1 MTRRFFTLDVFTDA
15 PLTGNPLAVV
25 LDGEGLDDARMQ
37 AIAGEFNLAETVF
50 VMAPAN
56 TRHRASLRIF
66 TPRKELP
73 FAGHP
78 TVGTAALLALLDG
91 KPDQIFGLEEK
102 AGIVPCV
109 AERRAKDRAY
119 VRFRAPLLP
128 EKLTGAPDANAA
140 AKALGVNPSEVL
152 DVSRWSAGVP
162 FDFVELDSLDA
173 LARARIGADFNET
186 FADSAAPYVRVE
198 DWTKWRTR
206 NFAPQVGIP
215 EDPATGSAAA
225 AFAGLVHARARP
237 GDGDHDIVIDQGV
250 EMGRPSRIGVQL
262 ICEGV
267 FLKGVEISGE
277 AVIVSEGKL
286 RL

>member
-1 MTRRFFTLDVFTDA
+1 MPRRFYTLDVFTDT
-15 PLTGNPLAVV
+15 PLAGNPLAVV
-25 LDGEGLDDARMQ
+25 LDSEGLDGARMQ
-37 AIAGEFNLAETVF
+37 AIAREFNLAETVF
-50 VMAPAN
+50 VAPPAD

-66 TPRKELP
+66 TPGRELP

-91 KPDQIFGLEEK
+91 GNDQIFGLEEK

-109 AERRAKDRAY
+109 SERRAADRAF
-119 VRFRAPLLP
+119 VRFRAPVLP
-128 EKLTGAPDANAA
+128 ERLDDHADANAA
-140 AKALGVNPSEVL
+140 AKTLGVKGSDILEI
-152 DVSRWSAGVP
+152 SRWHAGVP
-162 FDFVELDSLDA
+162 FDFVELSSLDA
-173 LARARIGADFNET
+173 LARIRIGADFTNT
-186 FADSAAPYVRVE
+186 FKDGVGTFVRIE

-206 NFAPQVGIP
+206 NFAPHIGIP

-237 GDGDHDIVIDQGV
+237 GDGDHDIVIEQGV

-277 AVIVSEGKL
+277 AVIVSEGNL

>member
-1 MTRRFFTLDVFTDA
+1 MTRRFFTLDVFTDT
-15 PLTGNPLAVV
+15 PLAGNPLAVV
-25 LDGEGLDDARMQ
+25 LDSEGLDSARMQ
-37 AIAGEFNLAETVF
+37 TIAREFNLAETVF
-50 VMAPAN
+50 VSPPADA
-56 TRHRASLRIF
+56 RHRASLRIF
-66 TPRKELP
+66 TPGRELP

-91 KPDQIFGLEEK
+91 GDDQIFGLEEK

-109 AERRAKDRAY
+109 SQRRADDRAF

-128 EKLTGAPDANAA
+128 EKLGGEAEVNAA
-140 AKALGVNPSEVL
+140 ANTLGVNVSDILEI
-152 DVSRWSAGVP
+152 SRWSAGVP
-162 FDFVELDSLDA
+162 FDFVELSSLEA
-173 LARARIGADFNET
+173 LARTRVGADYTDT
-186 FADSAAPYVRVE
+186 FKDSVAAFVRIE

-206 NFAPQVGIP
+206 NFAPHIGIP
-215 EDPATGSAAA
+215 EDPATGAAAA

-237 GDGDHDIVIDQGV
+237 GDGDHDLVIEQGV

-267 FLKGVEISGE
+267 FLRGVEISGE

>member
-1 MTRRFFTLDVFTDA
+1 MSRRFYTLDVFTDT
-15 PLTGNPLAVV
+15 PLAGNPLAVV
-25 LDGEGLDDARMQ
+25 LDSVGLDGARMQ
-37 AIAGEFNLAETVF
+37 AIAREFNLAETVF
-50 VMAPAN
+50 VSPPSDA
-56 TRHRASLRIF
+56 RHRASLRIF
-66 TPRKELP
+66 TPGRELP

-91 KPDQIFGLEEK
+91 GPDQIFGLEEK

-109 AERRAKDRAY
+109 SERRAEDRAF

-128 EKLTGAPDANAA
+128 EKLESQPDIIAT
-140 AKALGVNPSEVL
+140 AKALGVGPSEVL
-152 DVSRWSAGVP
+152 DVQRWSAGVP
-162 FDFVELDSLDA
+162 FDFVELDSLEA
-173 LARARIGADFNET
+173 LARARIGADFSDT
-186 FADSAAPYVRVE
+186 FPDSAAPYVRVE
-198 DWTKWRTR
+198 GWTKWRAR

-225 AFAGLVHARARP
+225 AFAGLLNARARP
-237 GDGDHDIVIDQGV
+237 GDGDHDIVIEQGV